1 MRALWYLSY
10 LVYSIR
16 HCVALG
22 LSLLVLAGCDS
33 KPDGQDSTA
42 PVASSQESGGK
53 VALSTNPPIEEVGE
67 VESIQADGGETSGPL
82 AVTAASSPLEIS
94 ATSNARYL
102 VDVADDLAHLDP
114 RKDGWVGEVI
124 NEAVG
129 KRFDELKPLI
139 EAGLTSTD
147 SLGSILSDDFQ
158 CHPLR
163 PEGLAVVFEDKAVLV
178 RRPSI
183 DLDLVTSTRRG
194 VEGFSQSLA
203 EMLNVGGK
211 SLGGSESG
219 VEIKAYFKIVGVEAD
234 RTSSETRVLFE
245 LDLANSEGRSQQNAT
260 WICVWHPARERGGLP
275 LLAEIRVVEYEETFS
290 PSTEG
295 PLFVDS
301 TEAVLGQNASYREQ
315 LAYGVDHWRER
326 IDWRFTQEVT
336 GPHGMA
342 IGDVNGDDLDDL
354 FFCETGGLPNRLFIQ
369 QEDGTLLDVSAA
381 SGLDYLEPTS
391 SALIVDLDN
400 DADQDLVLSSGRNLL
415 FFENEGKGTFRRRL
429 IRKSDSVARSLTAID
444 FDLDGLLDIYVCGYF
459 SMSGDGSGMGR
470 PLPYHDA
477 NNGVR
482 NYLLDN
488 VGGWEFDDATSAM
501 GLEENNRRFSYAAAW
516 EDYDNDGDLDLYV
529 ANDFGRNNLYRNDGG
544 QFTDVAAEAGV
555 EDISAGMSVSWG
567 DYNSDGLPDLYVG
580 NMFSSAGNRV
590 AYQRRYR
597 SEEKESTRQLFQRHA
612 RGNTLFANSG
622 DGTFKDVS
630 LEAGVTM
637 GRWAWGSNFADLNND
652 GWDDIV
658 VANGLVTSP
667 DDTGDL

>member
-1 MRALWYLSY
+1 MRASWYLSDF
-10 LVYSIR
+10 VYSIR
-16 HCVALG
+16 HCLALG
-22 LSLLVLAGCDS
+22 LSLSILTGCDS
-33 KPDGQDSTA
+33 KPNGKDSTETVA
-42 PVASSQESGGK
+42 PSQESVG
-53 VALSTNPPIEEVGE
+53 VVTPSTNLPAERIDKGESLQVGE
-67 VESIQADGGETSGPL
+67 SNTSDSPAGT
-82 AVTAASSPLEIS
+82 VSSSPLEIS
-94 ATSNARYL
+94 ATSNSRYL
-102 VDVADDLAHLDP
+102 EDVADDLAHLDP
-114 RKDGWVGEVI
+114 RKGGWVGEVI

-129 KRFDELKPLI
+129 KRFDELKPII
-139 EAGLTSTD
+139 EAGLLSVE
-147 SLGSILSDDFQ
+147 SLGAILSDDFQ

-163 PEGLAVVFEDKAVLV
+163 PEKLSVVFEDRALSV
-178 RRPSI
+178 RRPAN
-183 DLDLVTSTRRG
+183 DLDQVTMTRHG
-194 VEGFSQSLA
+194 LDGLSQSLV
-203 EMLNVGGK
+203 ELLNVGGK
-211 SLGGSESG
+211 SLSDPGTDA
-219 VEIKAYFKIVGVEAD
+219 EIKAYFKIVNVEAD
-234 RTSSETRVLFE
+234 RTSSQTRVLFE
-245 LDLANSEGRSQQNAT
+245 LDLASSEGRSQQNAT
-260 WICVWHPARERGGLP
+260 WICVWHPSRERGGLP
-275 LLAEIRVVEYEETFS
+275 LLAEIRLVEYEETYS
-290 PSTEG
+290 SAKEG

-301 TEAVLGQNASYREQ
+301 TEAVLGQNASYRQQ
-315 LAYGVDHWRER
+315 LAFGVDHWRER
-326 IDWRFTQEVT
+326 VDWRFTQEVT
-336 GPHGMA
+336 GPHGLA

-354 FFCETGGLPNRLFIQ
+354 FFCETGGLPNRLFVQ

-400 DADQDLVLSSGRNLL
+400 DSDQDLVLSSGRNLL
-415 FFENEGKGTFRRRL
+415 FFENEGEGAFRRRL
-429 IRKSDSVARSLTAID
+429 TRKSDSVARSLSAVD

-488 VGGWEFDDATSAM
+488 VGGWQFDDATIAV
-501 GLEENNRRFSYAAAW
+501 GLEENNSRFSYAAAW

-544 QFTDVAAEAGV
+544 QFTDVAALAGV

-597 SEEKESTRQLFQRHA
+597 SEENESTRQLFQRHA

-652 GWDDIV
+652 GWDDLV

>member
-1 MRALWYLSY
+1 MRALWYLLD

-42 PVASSQESGGK
+42 PVASSQESGGAA
-53 VALSTNPPIEEVGE
+53 ALSTNPPIGGE
-67 VESIQADGGETSGPL
+67 DKGEIIQAEEGETSGSP
-82 AVTAASSPLEIS
+82 AVTAVSSPLEIS

-102 VDVADDLAHLDP
+102 KDVADDLAHLDP

-163 PEGLAVVFEDKAVLV
+163 PVGLAVVFVDKAVLV

-183 DLDLVTSTRRG
+183 DLDSVTSTRRG

-488 VGGWEFDDATSAM
+488 VGGWQFDDATSAV

-597 SEEKESTRQLFQRHA
+597 SEEKESIRQLFQRHA